1 MSWWVIRTV
10 AKKEAKTNLR
20 SPSFLSIA
28 LLLLILNFAVISF
41 SVSFSGFE
49 GQADPRAM
57 LLSLINLQM
66 YIVPLL
72 ALIVSYD
79 GLLRERELGT
89 LDLLLSYPLEFSDMV
104 IGKWLGFSAVLGLA
118 IILGFLLPAYRMF
131 GSGIPPASI
140 AGLVALSVW
149 LGIVFNSLGLLFSSL
164 SRDRTFVIASCIILW
179 LFFVLLFDLGFVG
192 LAIATDGVAT
202 SAKISWVLL
211 LSPTDV
217 FRLVSL
223 MTLMPQDTSSFYGL
237 GVGALQLP
245 VGISMLLVWT
255 LAPLALAIRMNPSK
269 QRNRLSLWVLEV
281 VSRTTR

>member
-89 LDLLLSYPLEFSDMV
+89 LDLLLSDPLEFSDMV
-104 IGKWLGFSAVLGLA
+104 IGKWL
-118 IILGFLLPAYRMF
+118 
-131 GSGIPPASI
+131 
-140 AGLVALSVW
+140 ALMP
-149 LGIVFNSLGLLFSSL
+149 
-164 SRDRTFVIASCIILW
+164 R
-179 LFFVLLFDLGFVG
+179 
-192 LAIATDGVAT
+192 
-202 SAKISWVLL
+202 VLL
-211 LSPTDV
+211 LDEPTRGID
-217 FRLVSL
+217 
-223 MTLMPQDTSSFYGL
+223 
-237 GVGALQLP
+237 VGAKEEIYRL
-245 VGISMLLVWT
+245 ME
-255 LAPLALAIRMNPSK
+255 ALAQQGMAILFVSSEMEEIIEMSDRTLVLHEGAITGELA
-269 QRNRLSLWVLEV
+269 RDALSEEAIMQLATGGTLVA
-281 VSRTTR
+281 